1 MMFTRWRSIGFAAA
15 IVLVAAA
22 HAGASPASAK
32 PQQESDSSPAAVPKS
47 DQLDSVLQTMD
58 QAASRFRSAQA
69 DFVWTTFNSVAN
81 EVVGTDKGK
90 IYFRRS
96 GKDTE
101 MAAEV
106 TSPAPKQII
115 FTGGK
120 IQVYQP
126 TIAQVDTYDAGT
138 HREEF
143 ETFLVLGFGSSGSDL
158 RKSFEIKYLGDEQIG
173 KAKTAKI
180 ELVPTSAKVKQQFPR
195 FDLWIDR
202 QSGLLVRQQ
211 LWQLGGDYRLADYSN
226 FQLNKKLS
234 DGLFKLKTSGSTK
247 IVSH

>member
-1 MMFTRWRSIGFAAA
+1 MTLSGIVVRSVALATMISLAMPFSAA
-15 IVLVAAA
+15 
-22 HAGASPASAK
+22 SKKAK
-32 PQQESDSSPAAVPKS
+32 PRAEHQDS
-47 DQLDSVLQTMD
+47 
-58 QAASRFRSAQA
+58 AASGSDPLDNVLHTIDQTSASFRTAQA

-101 MAAEV
+101 MAADV
-106 TSPAPKQII
+106 TSPSPKQIV

-126 TIAQVDTYDAGT
+126 AIAQVDSYDAGT

-143 ETFLVLGFGSSGSDL
+143 ETFLVLGFGSSGSEM
-158 RKSFEIKYLGDEQIG
+158 RKSFQIKYAGQEKVGTAD
-173 KAKTAKI
+173 TAKI
-180 ELVPTSAKVKQQFPR
+180 ELTPLSDKVKQQFPKI
-195 FDLWIDR
+195 DLWIDL
-202 QSGLLVRQQ
+202 QSGLSLRQQ
-211 LWQLGGDYRLADYSN
+211 LWQTGGDYRLADYSDI
-226 FQLNKKLS
+226 QLNKKLP
-234 DGLFKLKTSGSTK
+234 DTFKLKTSGSTK